1 MISVAEGFC
10 PSAGADQGAVPRSLR
25 PEMQKARPKPGFRAA
40 TLARTRS
47 RVPESHQRARE
58 RTWKTSKLSSATC
71 HQRYWSPRK
80 AVIESIAFLKSGFF
94 AEISL

>member
-1 MISVAEGFC
+1 MDSAREGFR
-10 PSAGADQGAVPRSLR
+10 SASGACHRRRQGRSTLQT
-25 PEMQKARPKPGFRAA
+25 QKARPEPGFREDAEEVPRDA
-40 TLARTRS
+40 LARG
-47 RVPESHQRARE
+47 QRARE

>member
-1 MISVAEGFC
+1 MNAAAEGLRAAF
-10 PSAGADQGAVPRSLR
+10 SAHRGRALMFPGPKRR
-25 PEMQKARPKPGFRAA
+25 KPG
-40 TLARTRS
+40 RS
-47 RVPESHQRARE
+47 RAFEQHRGMDAKPASSQRVQRARE

-80 AVIESIAFLKSGFF
+80 AAIESIAFLNSGFF